1 MGTIYFLI
9 CIGLLA
15 FVVVWVTR
23 KSSVD
28 LGRNKSVNQPAE
40 KLLPVSHDR
49 LSHKE
54 EVWAARRE
62 QVRKDFSRPKKII
75 PKSDARAEREY
86 DGYSRR
92 DRHHLTPAG
101 QVADEAQA
109 AE

>member
-9 CIGLLA
+9 IIGLLA

-23 KSSVD
+23 KPSAD
-28 LGRNKSVNQPAE
+28 LGRSKSANQSPE
-40 KLLPVSHDR
+40 KLMPASHDR

-62 QVRKDFSRPKKII
+62 QVRKDFSRPKQFI
-75 PKSDARAEREY
+75 PKSSAKAEREY

-101 QVADEAQA
+101 QVADEPHV
-109 AE
+109 E

>member
-9 CIGLLA
+9 AIGLLA

-23 KSSVD
+23 KSRVD
-28 LGRNKSVNQPAE
+28 LGRTKSANQSDE
-40 KLLPVSHDR
+40 KLMPVSHDR

-54 EVWAARRE
+54 EVWAARQE
-62 QVRKDFSRPKKII
+62 QVRKDFSRPKQIV

-92 DRHHLTPAG
+92 DRHHLTPAA
-101 QVADEAQA
+101 QVAEEAHG
-109 AE
+109 E